1 MFNSRSKKLVTGVL
15 VLVLL
20 LGAIIAG
27 SAGAATETVINEDIN
42 KAAGSLEIPG
52 STTVNGNV
60 TLNLGELTVLGVV
73 NGNVNSNMGEV
84 NIVGDVNG
92 NVEAN
97 MGQIVISGNVGGDV
111 KARMGEVIVDGSVG
125 GNLTADIGAVSVG
138 GNLGGDINSGFGELI
153 INGAVA
159 GNVYSKGGNVVI
171 NGIVEGDVTLE
182 QGVVELGPE
191 AAVSGRIYVG
201 RGLIEKAESAIV
213 GELEIGEELSAAEL
227 NKTVSGTEDDS
238 GYDFDGVDSNI
249 ISEITEEVTGAVER
263 TIREVGFV
271 PHRTGHWPYYPQPFS
286 GFYGG
291 VARGVINMLIMFAL
305 AALTYTLF
313 PRQVKRAGAAVS
325 ENTGPVVGWG
335 ILTIV
340 LAIPLA
346 ILLAITLIGIPLIII
361 EVIML
366 AAAAILGY
374 SGIVGLVGGKIIES
388 ASNKTVNPL
397 AAIAIGV
404 LVIGL
409 IAMIPFVGALV
420 SLAVYT
426 LAVGAALVTRF
437 GATGP
442 EEAVVMPRVEEN

>member
-1 MFNSRSKKLVTGVL
+1 MFNKGNKKILIGLL
-15 VLVLL
+15 VLVLM
-20 LGAIIAG
+20 LGAVAAG

-42 KAAGSLEIPG
+42 KAAGSLEIPR

-84 NIVGDVNG
+84 NIAGDVNG
-92 NVEAN
+92 NVDAN

-125 GNLTADIGAVSVG
+125 GNLTADLGAVSVG
-138 GNLGGDINSGFGELI
+138 GNLGGDIDSGFGELI

-159 GNVYSKGGNVVI
+159 GNVFSKGGNVVI

-191 AAVSGRIYVG
+191 AVVSGRIYVD
-201 RGLIEKAESAIV
+201 RGLIKKADTSIV
-213 GELEIGEELSAAEL
+213 GEFEIGEELSSTEL
-227 NKTVSGTEDDS
+227 SEYVSGTDTDS
-238 GYDFDGVDSNI
+238 GYNFEGVDGRVI
-249 ISEITEEVTGAVER
+249 DDITEQVTGAVER
-263 TIREVGFV
+263 TIREIGFI
-271 PHRTGHWPYYPQPFS
+271 PHRTGHWPYYPQPFT
-286 GFYGG
+286 GFYGS

-313 PRQVKRAGAAVS
+313 PAQVKRAGAAVS
-325 ENTGPVVGWG
+325 SKTGPVIGWG
-335 ILTIV
+335 LLAVV

-346 ILLAITLIGIPLIII
+346 ILLAITLIGIPLIIV
-361 EVIML
+361 EVAVF

-374 SGIVGLVGGKIIES
+374 AGIVRLVGDKIIAS
-388 ASNKTVNPL
+388 ASGKKVNPL

-409 IAMIPFVGALV
+409 TAMIPIIGALV

-426 LAVGAALVTRF
+426 MAVGAALVTRF
-437 GATGP
+437 GSTGP
-442 EEAVVMPRVEEN
+442 EEAVVMPMVEEN

>member
-1 MFNSRSKKLVTGVL
+1 MFNKRSKKLLTGVL
-15 VLVLL
+15 ILVLI
-20 LGAIIAG
+20 LGAVVAG
-27 SAGAATETVINEDIN
+27 SAGAATETLINEDIN
-42 KAAGSLEIPG
+42 KAAGNLEIPS

-73 NGNVNSNMGEV
+73 NGNVHSNMGEV
-84 NIVGDVNG
+84 SIIGDVNG

-97 MGQIVISGNVGGDV
+97 MGQVVISGNVGGDV

-138 GNLGGDINSGFGELI
+138 GNLGGDIDSGFGELI

-171 NGIVEGDVTLE
+171 NGIVEGDVILE
-182 QGVVELGPE
+182 QGLVELGPE
-191 AAVSGRIYVG
+191 AAVAGRIYVG
-201 RGLIEKAESAIV
+201 RGLIEKADSAIV
-213 GELEIGEELSAAEL
+213 GELEIGEELSADEL
-227 NKTVSGTEDDS
+227 NKTISGTGPDS
-238 GYDFDGVDSNI
+238 GYNFDGVDSNI
-249 ISEITEEVTGAVER
+249 INEITEEVTGAVER
-263 TIREVGFV
+263 TLREIGFM
-271 PHRTGHWPYYPQPFS
+271 PHRIGWSYHPQPFS

-305 AALTYTLF
+305 AALTHTLF

-325 ENTGPVVGWG
+325 AKTGPVVGWG
-335 ILTIV
+335 ILAMV

-346 ILLAITLIGIPLIII
+346 ILLAITLVGIPLIII
-361 EVIML
+361 EIIILV
-366 AAAAILGY
+366 AAAILGY
-374 SGIVGLVGGKIIES
+374 SGIVGLIGGKIIES
-388 ASNKTVNPL
+388 ASSKTVNPL

-409 IAMIPFVGALV
+409 IAMIPIVGALV

>member
-1 MFNSRSKKLVTGVL
+1 MFNKRSKKLLTGAL
-15 VLVLL
+15 VLVLML
-20 LGAIIAG
+20 AAVVAG

-42 KAAGSLEIPG
+42 KAAGSLEIPR

-73 NGNVNSNMGEV
+73 NGNVNSNMGKV
-84 NIVGDVNG
+84 NILGDVNG

-138 GNLGGDINSGFGELI
+138 GNLGGDIDSGFGELI

-191 AAVSGRIYVG
+191 AVVSGRIYVG
-201 RGLIEKAESAIV
+201 RGLIEKADTAIV
-213 GELEIGEELSAAEL
+213 GKLEIGEELSSTEL
-227 NKTVSGTEDDS
+227 SESVSGTETGS
-238 GYDFDGVDSNI
+238 GYNFEGVDGNLI
-249 ISEITEEVTGAVER
+249 DDITEQVTGAVER
-263 TIREVGFV
+263 TIREIGLM
-271 PHRTGHWPYYPQPFS
+271 PNRTGRWPYYPQPFA
-286 GFYGG
+286 GFYGS

-313 PRQVKRAGAAVS
+313 PAQVKRAGAAVS
-325 ENTGPVVGWG
+325 LKTGQVIGWG
-335 ILTIV
+335 ILAIV

-346 ILLAITLIGIPLIII
+346 ILLAITLIGIPLIIV
-361 EVIML
+361 EVAIF

-374 SGIVGLVGGKIIES
+374 AGIAGLVGGKIIAS
-388 ASNKTVNPL
+388 ASSKAVNPL

-409 IAMIPFVGALV
+409 TAMIPIIGALV

-442 EEAVVMPRVEEN
+442 EETVVMPRVEEN

>member
-1 MFNSRSKKLVTGVL
+1 MLNKRNKKLLIGLL
-15 VLVLL
+15 VLVLMV
-20 LGAIIAG
+20 GAVAAG

-42 KAAGSLEIPG
+42 KAAGSLEIPR

-84 NIVGDVNG
+84 NIAGDVNG

-125 GNLTADIGAVSVG
+125 GNLTADLGAVNVG
-138 GNLGGDINSGFGELI
+138 GNLGGDIDSGFGELI

-159 GNVYSKGGNVVI
+159 GNVFSKGGNVVI

-191 AAVSGRIYVG
+191 AVVSGRIYVG
-201 RGLIEKAESAIV
+201 RGLIEKADSAIV

-227 NKTVSGTEDDS
+227 NKTVSGTGSDS

-249 ISEITEEVTGAVER
+249 VTEITEEVTNAVER
-263 TIREVGFV
+263 TIREIGFT

-313 PRQVKRAGAAVS
+313 PRQVKRVGAAVS

-335 ILTIV
+335 ILAVV

-346 ILLAITLIGIPLIII
+346 ILLAITLVGIPLIIV
-361 EVIML
+361 EVAVF

-374 SGIVGLVGGKIIES
+374 AGIAGLIGGKIIES

-409 IAMIPFVGALV
+409 TAMIPIIGALV

-426 LAVGAALVTRF
+426 LAIGATLVTRF

-442 EEAVVMPRVEEN
+442 EETVIMPRVEEN